1 MVDVTT
7 IKTDTGDTIQNPN
20 YKGLRVF
27 VTGSGG
33 FIGSHLAEALVVA
46 GARVKALVRYTS
58 RGTWGHLDQLAPQ
71 VRDSLEV
78 VLGDVRDSE
87 QMRAQ
92 ASGADIIFHLAA
104 LIGIP
109 YSYEAPQSYL
119 DTNIRG
125 TMNMLDAVRG
135 SGGRLVVTSTS
146 EVYGTAVY
154 TPIDE
159 AHPLQG
165 QSPYSASK
173 ISADKLA
180 ESYHLSFGLN
190 VVTVRPF
197 NTYGPRQSARAVIP
211 TVVSQLL
218 SGSDSLRLGSLDPV
232 RDLTYVSDT
241 VRGFLLAGLVDK
253 AVGQVINLGNGQG
266 ISIGELAHVIM
277 DVTSRHVPIKCD
289 VDRVRP
295 AASEVQLLIAKTDRA
310 REVLGWE
317 PQVSLKEGIQNVVD
331 YVGQNLSSYRA
342 SSYVL

>member
-1 MVDVTT
+1 MGE
-7 IKTDTGDTIQNPN
+7 KIQNSD

-27 VTGSGG
+27 VTGAGG
-33 FIGSHLAEALVVA
+33 FIGSHLAEALVLA
-46 GARVKALVRYTS
+46 GADVKALVRYTS
-58 RGTWGHLDQLAPQ
+58 RGSWGHLDQLSPQ
-71 VRDSLEV
+71 IRDSMEV

-92 ASGADIIFHLAA
+92 ASSSDVIFHLAA

-125 TMNMLDAVRG
+125 TMNLLDAARS
-135 SGGRLVVTSTS
+135 SGKRLVVTSTS

-173 ISADKLA
+173 ISADKMA
-180 ESYHLSFGLN
+180 ESYNRSFGLN

-211 TVVSQLL
+211 TIVSQLL

-241 VRGFLLAGLVDK
+241 VRGFLFAGVSEK

-266 ISIGELAHVIM
+266 ISIGDLAALIM
-277 DVTSRHVPIKCD
+277 DVADRHVPIRCD
-289 VDRVRP
+289 GDRVRP

-310 REVLGWE
+310 HELLGWKPE
-317 PQVSLKEGIQNVVD
+317 VSLKEGIQKVVE
-331 YVGQNLSSYRA
+331 YISQNLSSYRT
-342 SSYVL
+342 SSYAL